1 MDKKMLAQLKE
12 KAEEVIE
19 ILYRSHSAR
28 QEKSAMF
35 REEGAFAKLG
45 YDLLLMVARYLSVE
59 TKLEILEED
68 DLEKRLT
75 RVLAEVQKF
84 LDFTEKKGAL
94 LPEKRGGSSR
104 QAPAQELD
112 ESTLLARKIRR
123 AKMPPEAEKLALRE
137 LKKLQKMSQG
147 MRGTE
152 ASWIENFLEVLTEMP
167 WNHADPETKDIAKAK
182 DVLDRDHF
190 GLDKVKRRIL
200 EYLAVRQL
208 KKEDKFP
215 TILCFVGPPGVG
227 KTSLGQSIARA
238 LGRKFERLSLGGVV
252 DEAFMRGHRR
262 TYVGAMPG
270 QFISAL
276 RRLQTKNPVILLDEI
291 DKIGQHSIRGDPSS
305 ALLEIL
311 DPA

>member
-1 MDKKMLAQLKE
+1 
-12 KAEEVIE
+12 
-19 ILYRSHSAR
+19 
-28 QEKSAMF
+28 
-35 REEGAFAKLG
+35 
-45 YDLLLMVARYLSVE
+45 
-59 TKLEILEED
+59 
-68 DLEKRLT
+68 
-75 RVLAEVQKF
+75 
-84 LDFTEKKGAL
+84 
-94 LPEKRGGSSR
+94 
-104 QAPAQELD
+104 
-112 ESTLLARKIRR
+112 
-123 AKMPPEAEKLALRE
+123 MPPEAEKLALRE